1 MSTGNKQPDATDRS
15 AADQPT
21 IGQIRVEEIQ
31 GIINIIDGVFGVP
44 PTGSRTGNG
53 FAFTPE
59 QLDNLASRATEQIH
73 QLSDATAK
81 IIPFTRADLRPAPDQ
96 PGSGVQA
103 TAVSK
108 SFANLQERM
117 GNQRDYLKN
126 WLTALNDAK
135 QRYMTQ
141 EHLTAD
147 QWSRLSK
154 GLQA

>member
-59 QLDNLASRATEQIH
+59 QLDNLASRARTDHHYIEFAH
-73 QLSDATAK
+73 ALPVVGSEWM
-81 IIPFTRADLRPAPDQ
+81 LR
-96 PGSGVQA
+96 
-103 TAVSK
+103 
-108 SFANLQERM
+108 
-117 GNQRDYLKN
+117 RDH
-126 WLTALNDAK
+126 
-135 QRYMTQ
+135 R
-141 EHLTAD
+141 
-147 QWSRLSK
+147 
-154 GLQA
+154 